1 MTMHFPKVG
10 CSRPPSQETLTNSLL
25 LKPVLIMTMDR
36 RTTFALASV
45 ILFLILGFLTQS
57 ITNAQTASHYG
68 DKVGDSGGNLVG
80 FDLTTYSPSNQ
91 QTYANTMSLNF
102 KIDWIYG
109 LMFYDNA
116 KQYGL
121 YAYQIDNN
129 PPVNLPSNQKSNSS
143 KDFIAHPSFSSI
155 IDISNLTNGQ
165 HQLAIIADMEWN
177 PFGYAA
183 VSVCNQTSS
192 AILFSVQNTIP
203 ISTQS
208 PTGFATLSPTPTP
221 TVPEFSLLT
230 ILPLFIFILSIST
243 IVRLRKRTEK

>member
-1 MTMHFPKVG
+1 
-10 CSRPPSQETLTNSLL
+10 
-25 LKPVLIMTMDR
+25 MTMDR
-36 RTTFALASV
+36 RKTFALASV

-57 ITNAQTASHYG
+57 MTNAQTTSHYG
-68 DKVGDSGGNLVG
+68 AKVGDSGSNLVG

-91 QTYANTMSLNF
+91 QTYANTMSLHF

-129 PPVNLPSNQKSNSS
+129 PPVNLPSNQKTNSS
-143 KDFIAHPSFSSI
+143 KDFIAHPSFSSN

-165 HQLAIIADMEWN
+165 HQLVILADMEWN

-192 AILFSVQNTIP
+192 PILFSVQNTIP
-203 ISTQS
+203 ISTPS
-208 PTGFATLSPTPTP
+208 PIAAATLSPTPTP
-221 TVPEFSLLT
+221 TVPEFSWLIIILALLGMAT
-230 ILPLFIFILSIST
+230 FAVVSIIGKKS
-243 IVRLRKRTEK
+243 

>member
-1 MTMHFPKVG
+1 LARASTKRKKIIIATVSIIAIALVSIILLFEPSLVG
-10 CSRPPSQETLTNSLL
+10 LP
-25 LKPVLIMTMDR
+25 
-36 RTTFALASV
+36 TTR
-45 ILFLILGFLTQS
+45 
-57 ITNAQTASHYG
+57 HYG
-68 DKVGDSGGNLVG
+68 DKVGDSGSNLVG
-80 FDLTTYSPSNQ
+80 FDLTTYSPVNYRSYSN
-91 QTYANTMSLNF
+91 MMPLHF

-143 KDFIAHPSFSSI
+143 IDFIVHPSFSSN

-177 PFGYAA
+177 PFGGGT

-192 AILFSVQNTIP
+192 PIQFSVQN
-203 ISTQS
+203 Q
-208 PTGFATLSPTPTP
+208 
-221 TVPEFSLLT
+221 
-230 ILPLFIFILSIST
+230 
-243 IVRLRKRTEK
+243 R